1 MQIGFHSNSLIKI
14 DIMFENNKT
23 FIIIII
29 FQMVIAASIIVFF
42 SNTFDFVYV
51 FEFKNQVSD
60 LYTNEPFW
68 LPFGENNYSI
78 TNDYSPYRVNPI
90 NIPAITNK
98 ATPIQ
103 SLNSIPCNNNNCGD
117 NFNSKLYTL
126 VEGQSSSNGLWYNV
140 YAGYGTTCVEQV
152 NK

>member
-1 MQIGFHSNSLIKI
+1 
-14 DIMFENNKT
+14 MFENNKT

-42 SNTFDFVYV
+42 SNTFIDFVYA
-51 FEFKNQVSD
+51 FEFKNPQVSD
-60 LYTNEPFW
+60 LYTNEPFL

-98 ATPIQ
+98 ATLIQ
-103 SLNSIPCNNNNCGD
+103 SLNSIPYNNNNCED

-126 VEGQSSSNGLWYNV
+126 VDGQSSPNGLGYKV
-140 YAGYGTTCVEQV
+140 YAGYGTTGVEQV
-152 NK
+152 NKDFSFLLTKITYFN